1 MSVTSID
8 SARGLI
14 DGRARILTR
23 VPAWFWAAV
32 VVGVLV
38 VLQGNN
44 LLIDTD
50 TFWQIKVGE
59 WILTQ
64 HALPLVDIYSWTKA
78 GAPWMS
84 SSWLSQVLF
93 AAAYQLAG
101 WPGVVAVTALAIAAA
116 FALLVRPLSSRISIA
131 AAGVV
136 ALVAFALVQH
146 HLLARPHVLAMPVM
160 VAWVAGLVA
169 AADRRAAPSPWLL
182 PLLALWANLHGSFL
196 LGLVLVGPIGLDALW
211 NAQAPPRN
219 ILAFKWALFG
229 IGALIA
235 CCATPYG
242 WDTLFAARKILD
254 LGGVLAVI
262 SEWAPVSF
270 AQVGAFE
277 VCLLLAIAAVLYLG
291 VTLPPTRILLALGL
305 LHMALSHDR
314 HIEVFALLLPL
325 VLLTPL
331 ADRFGWPR
339 DAAPASGST
348 ATITAVVAA
357 VLLIV
362 GATALR
368 PIRLAADE
376 HYQPAIAAL
385 RAQNVTRVFND
396 DLLGGYMIWK
406 GMAPFID
413 GRSEL
418 YGEQFGLNYF
428 NAVSLQDPNVLFRI
442 LDENKIEATVLLPS
456 TPAAR
461 LLDHLDGW
469 QKVFANDW
477 TVVHVRTVNTLNVL
491 PFPPV
496 EPHGEEP

>member
-1 MSVTSID
+1 MSVTSVD
-8 SARGLI
+8 NARARGLI
-14 DGRARILTR
+14 DGRAQILAR
-23 VPAWFWAAV
+23 VPAWLWAAV

-44 LLIDTD
+44 LLADTD
-50 TFWQIKVGE
+50 TFWQIKVGT
-59 WILTQ
+59 WILAQ
-64 HALPLVDIYSWTKA
+64 HAVPHVDIYSWTRA

-101 WPGVVAVTALAIAAA
+101 WPGVVAMSALAVAAA
-116 FALLVRPLSSRISIA
+116 FALLVRLLSSRISIA
-131 AAGVV
+131 AAGLV
-136 ALVAFALVQH
+136 AMIAFALAQH

-160 VAWVAGLVA
+160 VAWVAGLIA
-169 AADRRAAPSPWLL
+169 AADRRAAPSLWLL
-182 PLLALWANLHGSFL
+182 PLLALWANIHGSFL
-196 LGLVLVGPIGLDALW
+196 LGLVLIGLIGLDAVW
-211 NAQAPPRN
+211 NAQAPRRK
-219 ILAFKWALFG
+219 ILVFKWALFG
-229 IGALIA
+229 IGALA
-235 CCATPYG
+235 ASCTTPYG

-262 SEWAPVSF
+262 PEWAPVGF
-270 AQVGAFE
+270 AQIGAFE
-277 VCLLLAIAAVLYLG
+277 VCLLLVIAAVLYRG

-314 HIEVFALLLPL
+314 HIEVLALLLPL

-339 DAAPASGST
+339 AAAPSSRSA
-348 ATITAVVAA
+348 ATIAAVVAA

-362 GATALR
+362 GVAALR
-368 PIRLAADE
+368 PIRPAADE

-385 RAQNVTRVFND
+385 RAQNVTRVFNED
-396 DLLGGYMIWK
+396 SLGGYMIWEDI
-406 GMAPFID
+406 APFID

-418 YGEQFGLNYF
+418 YGEQFGLDYF
-428 NAVSLQDPNVLFRI
+428 NAVSLQNPNVLFRI
-442 LDENKIEATVLLPS
+442 LDENKIEATILPPS

-469 QKVFANDW
+469 HKVFANDW
-477 TVVHVRTVNTLNVL
+477 TVVHVRTLK
-491 PFPPV
+491 
-496 EPHGEEP
+496 

>member
-8 SARGLI
+8 SARNLM
-14 DGRARILTR
+14 DSRTQILAR

-44 LLIDTD
+44 LLLDTD

-59 WILTQ
+59 WILAQ
-64 HALPLVDIYSWTKA
+64 HAVPNVDNYSWTKA
-78 GAPWMS
+78 GAPWIS

-101 WPGVVAVTALAIAAA
+101 WRGVVAVSALAIGAA
-116 FALLVRPLSSRISIA
+116 FALLVRLLSSRISIA
-131 AAGVV
+131 AAGV
-136 ALVAFALVQH
+136 AAMVAFALAQP

-196 LGLVLVGPIGLDALW
+196 LGLALVGPIGLDALC
-211 NAQAPPRN
+211 NAQAPRRKT
-219 ILAFKWALFG
+219 LASKWALFG

-270 AQVGAFE
+270 AQVGMFE
-277 VCLLLAIAAVLYLG
+277 VCLLLAIATVLYLG

-331 ADRFGWPR
+331 ADRFGWRR
-339 DAAPASGST
+339 DAAPASGSA
-348 ATITAVVAA
+348 ATITAVIAA
-357 VLLIV
+357 FLIV
-362 GATALR
+362 GAAALH
-368 PIRLAADE
+368 PIKLAADE
-376 HYQPAIAAL
+376 RYQPAIAAL
-385 RAQNVTRVFND
+385 QALNVTRVFND
-396 DLLGGYMIWK
+396 DLLGGYMIWNDL
-406 GMAPFID
+406 APFID

-418 YGEQFGLNYF
+418 YGERFALNYF
-428 NAVSLQDPNVLFRI
+428 NAVSLHDPNMLFRI
-442 LDENKIEATVLLPS
+442 LDENRIEATVLLPS

-469 QKVFANDW
+469 QRVFANDW
-477 TVVHVRTVNTLNVL
+477 TVVHVRTVK
-491 PFPPV
+491 
-496 EPHGEEP
+496 

>member
-1 MSVTSID
+1 MASASFGGPAGRVLTMSFTSID
-8 SARGLI
+8 SARGRGLM
-14 DGRARILTR
+14 DGRAQILIGA
-23 VPAWFWAAV
+23 PAWFWAAV
-32 VVGVLV
+32 IIGALV

-44 LLIDTD
+44 LLLDTD
-50 TFWQIKVGE
+50 TLWQIKVGA
-59 WILTQ
+59 WILAQ
-64 HALPLVDIYSWTKA
+64 HAVPHVDIYSWTKA
-78 GAPWMS
+78 GTPWMS

-101 WPGVVAVTALAIAAA
+101 WSGVVAVTALAIAAA
-116 FALLVRPLSSRISIA
+116 FALLVRRLGSRISIA

-136 ALVAFALVQH
+136 AMVAFALAQH

-160 VAWVAGLVA
+160 VAWVAGLIA
-169 AADRRAAPSPWLL
+169 AADRRDAPSLWLL
-182 PLLALWANLHGSFL
+182 PLLALWANIHGSFL
-196 LGLVLVGPIGLDALW
+196 LGLVLVGPIGFDALW
-211 NAQAPPRN
+211 NAQAPQRK
-219 ILAFKWALFG
+219 ILALKWALFG
-229 IGALIA
+229 VGALIA

-254 LGGVLAVI
+254 LGSVLPLI
-262 SEWAPVSF
+262 PEWAPVSF

-314 HIEVFALLLPL
+314 HIEVSALLLPL

-331 ADRFGWPR
+331 ADRFGWPS
-339 DAAPASGST
+339 DAAPASRSV
-348 ATITAVVAA
+348 ATIPAFVAA

-362 GATALR
+362 GAAALR

-376 HYQPAIAAL
+376 HYQPAITAL
-385 RAQNVTRVFND
+385 HAQNVTRVFNED
-396 DLLGGYMIWK
+396 MLGGYMIWK
-406 GMAPFID
+406 GIAPFID

-418 YGEQFGLNYF
+418 YGEQFGLDYF

-442 LDENKIEATVLLPS
+442 LDEDKIEATVLPPL
-456 TPAAR
+456 TAAAR

-469 QKVFANDW
+469 HRVFANDW
-477 TVVHVRTVNTLNVL
+477 AIVHVRTVK
-491 PFPPV
+491 
-496 EPHGEEP
+496 

>member
-8 SARGLI
+8 SARGRGLM
-14 DGRARILTR
+14 DGRARILVR
-23 VPAWFWAAV
+23 APAWFWAAV

-44 LLIDTD
+44 LFLDTD

-59 WILTQ
+59 AILAQ
-64 HALPLVDIYSWTKA
+64 HAVPHVDIYSWTRA

-101 WPGVVAVTALAIAAA
+101 WSGVVAVCALAVAAA
-116 FALLVRPLSSRISIA
+116 FALMVRLLSSRISIA
-131 AAGVV
+131 ATGVV
-136 ALVAFALVQH
+136 AMVAFALAQH

-160 VAWVAGLVA
+160 VAWVAGLMA

-211 NAQAPPRN
+211 NAQAPQRKT
-219 ILAFKWALFG
+219 LALKWTLFG

-254 LGGVLAVI
+254 LGGVLTVI

-270 AQVGAFE
+270 EHVSAFE
-277 VCLLLAIAAVLYLG
+277 ICLLLAIAAVLYLG
-291 VTLPPTRILLALGL
+291 VTLPPTRILLALVL

-331 ADRFGWPR
+331 ADRFGCPR
-339 DAAPASGST
+339 NAAPASRSA
-348 ATITAVVAA
+348 ATMAVVAA
-357 VLLIV
+357 MLLIV
-362 GATALR
+362 GGAALR
-368 PIRLAADE
+368 PIRLMADE
-376 HYQPAIAAL
+376 RYQPAIAAL
-385 RAQNVTRVFND
+385 RAQNVTRVFNED
-396 DLLGGYMIWK
+396 TFGGYMIWK

-418 YGEQFGLNYF
+418 YGEQFGLDYF
-428 NAVSLQDPNVLFRI
+428 NAVSLQDPNVLFRV
-442 LDENKIEATVLLPS
+442 LDANRIEATIMVPS
-456 TPAAR
+456 TAAAR

-469 QKVFANDW
+469 HRVFANDW
-477 TVVHVRTVNTLNVL
+477 AVVHVRTVK
-491 PFPPV
+491 
-496 EPHGEEP
+496 

>member
-1 MSVTSID
+1 MSVIGVD
-8 SARGLI
+8 SARGRGLM
-14 DGRARILTR
+14 DGCARILVR
-23 VPAWFWAAV
+23 LPGWFWAAV
-32 VVGVLV
+32 IVGVLV

-44 LLIDTD
+44 LLLDTD

-59 WILTQ
+59 WILAQ
-64 HALPLVDIYSWTKA
+64 HAVPHVDIYSWTRA
-78 GAPWMS
+78 GAPWTS

-101 WPGVVAVTALAIAAA
+101 WPGVVAVSALAIAAA
-116 FALLVRPLSSRISIA
+116 FALVVRLLSSRISVA
-131 AAGVV
+131 ASGVV
-136 ALVAFALVQH
+136 AMVAFALAQH
-146 HLLARPHVLAMPVM
+146 HLLARPHVLAMPIM
-160 VAWVAGLVA
+160 VAWVAGLIA

-211 NAQAPPRN
+211 NAQARQRKM
-219 ILAFKWALFG
+219 LALKWALFG
-229 IGALIA
+229 MGALIA

-242 WDTLFAARKILD
+242 WDTLFAARKILE

-270 AQVGAFE
+270 EQVSAFE
-277 VCLLLAIAAVLYLG
+277 ICLLLAIAAVLYLG
-291 VTLPPTRILLALGL
+291 VTLPPTRILLALAL

-331 ADRFGWPR
+331 ADRFGCPR
-339 DAAPASGST
+339 NAAPASRRA
-348 ATITAVVAA
+348 ATIAAVVAA
-357 VLLIV
+357 MLLIV
-362 GATALR
+362 GVAALR

-376 HYQPAIAAL
+376 RYQPAIAAL
-385 RAQNVTRVFND
+385 RAQNVTRVFNED
-396 DLLGGYMIWK
+396 MLGGYMIWK

-418 YGEQFGLNYF
+418 YGEQFGLDYF
-428 NAVSLQDPNVLFRI
+428 NAVSLQDPNVLFRV
-442 LDENKIEATVLLPS
+442 LDENKIEATILVPS
-456 TPAAR
+456 TAAAR

-469 QKVFANDW
+469 HRVFANDW
-477 TVVHVRTVNTLNVL
+477 AVVHVRTAK
-491 PFPPV
+491 
-496 EPHGEEP
+496 

>member
-8 SARGLI
+8 SARGRSLM
-14 DGRARILTR
+14 DGRGRILVR
-23 VPAWFWAAV
+23 APAWFWAAV

-59 WILTQ
+59 AILAQ
-64 HALPLVDIYSWTKA
+64 HAVPHVDVYSWTRA
-78 GAPWMS
+78 GAPWIS

-93 AAAYQLAG
+93 AAAYRLAG
-101 WPGVVAVTALAIAAA
+101 WPGVVAVCALSVAAA
-116 FALLVRPLSSRISIA
+116 FALMVRLLSSRISIA

-136 ALVAFALVQH
+136 AMVAFALAQH

-160 VAWVAGLVA
+160 VAWVAGLIA
-169 AADRRAAPSPWLL
+169 AADRCAAPSPWLL

-211 NAQAPPRN
+211 NAETRQRKM
-219 ILAFKWALFG
+219 LALKWALFG
-229 IGALIA
+229 FAALIA

-254 LGGVLAVI
+254 LGGVLTVI

-270 AQVGAFE
+270 EQVSTFE
-277 VCLLLAIAAVLYLG
+277 ICLLLAIAAVLYLG
-291 VTLPPTRILLALGL
+291 VTLPPTRILLATAL

-331 ADRFGWPR
+331 ADRFGSPH
-339 DAAPASGST
+339 DAAPASRSA

-357 VLLIV
+357 MLLIV
-362 GATALR
+362 GVAALR
-368 PIRLAADE
+368 PIHLTADE
-376 HYQPAIAAL
+376 RYQPAIAAL
-385 RAQNVTRVFND
+385 RAQNVTRVFNED
-396 DLLGGYMIWK
+396 TFGGYMIWK

-418 YGEQFGLNYF
+418 YGEQFGLDYF
-428 NAVSLQDPNVLFRI
+428 NAVSLQDPNVLFRV
-442 LDENKIEATVLLPS
+442 LDEYRIEATILVPS
-456 TPAAR
+456 TAAAR
-461 LLDHLDGW
+461 LLDRLDGW
-469 QKVFANDW
+469 HRVFANDW
-477 TVVHVRTVNTLNVL
+477 AVVHVRTMK
-491 PFPPV
+491 
-496 EPHGEEP
+496 

>member
-1 MSVTSID
+1 MSVTSVD
-8 SARGLI
+8 SARGRGLM
-14 DGRARILTR
+14 DGRAQMLAHMPT
-23 VPAWFWAAV
+23 WFWAAV
-32 VVGVLV
+32 IAGVLV

-44 LLIDTD
+44 LLLDTD
-50 TFWQIKVGE
+50 TLWQIKVGA
-59 WILTQ
+59 WILAQ
-64 HALPLVDIYSWTKA
+64 HAVPHVDIYSWTKA
-78 GAPWMS
+78 GVPWMS

-101 WPGVVAVTALAIAAA
+101 WPGVVAVSALAISAA
-116 FALLVRPLSSRISIA
+116 FALLVRLLSSRISIA

-136 ALVAFALVQH
+136 AMVAFALVQH

-182 PLLALWANLHGSFL
+182 PLLALWANIHGSFL

-211 NAQAPPRN
+211 NTQAPRRKV
-219 ILAFKWALFG
+219 LALKWALFG
-229 IGALIA
+229 MGALTA
-235 CCATPYG
+235 ACATPYG

-314 HIEVFALLLPL
+314 HIEAFALLLPL

-331 ADRFGWPR
+331 ADRFGWPH
-339 DAAPASGST
+339 DAAPASRSA
-348 ATITAVVAA
+348 ATFTAVAAA
-357 VLLIV
+357 VLLIIGV
-362 GATALR
+362 TALR
-368 PIRLAADE
+368 PIQLAADE

-396 DLLGGYMIWK
+396 DMIGGYMIWK

-413 GRSEL
+413 GRAEL
-418 YGEQFGLNYF
+418 YGEQFGLDYF
-428 NAVSLQDPNVLFRI
+428 NAVSLQDPNVLFRV
-442 LDENKIEATVLLPS
+442 LDENKIEATILLPS

-469 QKVFANDW
+469 HRVFANDSA
-477 TVVHVRTVNTLNVL
+477 VVHVRTLK
-491 PFPPV
+491 
-496 EPHGEEP
+496 

>member
-1 MSVTSID
+1 MSVTNVD
-8 SARGLI
+8 SARGRGLM
-14 DGRARILTR
+14 DGRAQALARP
-23 VPAWFWAAV
+23 PAWFWAAV
-32 VVGVLV
+32 IVGMLV

-44 LLIDTD
+44 LFLDTD
-50 TFWQIKVGE
+50 TFWQIKVGT
-59 WILTQ
+59 WILAQ
-64 HALPLVDIYSWTKA
+64 HAVPYADVYSWTKA
-78 GAPWMS
+78 GAPWIS

-101 WPGVVAVTALAIAAA
+101 WPGVVAVSALAIAAA
-116 FALLVRPLSSRISIA
+116 FALLVRLLSSRISIA

-136 ALVAFALVQH
+136 AMVAFALAQH

-160 VAWVAGLVA
+160 IAWVAGLIA
-169 AADRRAAPSPWLL
+169 AADRRAAPSLWLL
-182 PLLALWANLHGSFL
+182 PLLALWANIHGSFL
-196 LGLVLVGPIGLDALW
+196 LGLALVGPIGLDALW
-211 NAQAPPRN
+211 NAQAPRRQ
-219 ILAFKWALFG
+219 ILAVKWALFG

-235 CCATPYG
+235 SCATPYG

-270 AQVGAFE
+270 AHVSAFE
-277 VCLLLAIAAVLYLG
+277 VCLLLAIAAALYLG

-325 VLLTPL
+325 VLLAPL

-339 DAAPASGST
+339 DAAPASPST
-348 ATITAVVAA
+348 ATTATVAAA

-362 GATALR
+362 GAAALR

-396 DLLGGYMIWK
+396 DLLGGYMIWE

-418 YGEQFGLNYF
+418 YGERFGLDYF
-428 NAVSLQDPNVLFRI
+428 NAVSLQDPNVLFRVF
-442 LDENKIEATVLLPS
+442 DENNIEATVLLPS

-469 QKVFANDW
+469 HRVFANDW
-477 TVVHVRTVNTLNVL
+477 AVVHVRT
-491 PFPPV
+491 
-496 EPHGEEP
+496 GK